1 MNFFSSFGKPKRP
14 SVTQEIPS
22 TSTTTS
28 PVIPVEKNQGT
39 NPYPTNY
46 ARMMFLLEN
55 EPKLR
60 KAKTLIEFFEI
71 LEKGKLQEIPLEKG
85 ASIAV
90 DALMDE
96 IKKYLEELHGRIP
109 AKGAMFFNTF
119 AAGEI
124 SYAGKSFEDTL
135 EQLIFKE
142 AEKRAAQ
149 VEEMSA
155 ENRVIE
161 LEIKPRLLQAKSRLE
176 FFGILESENIK
187 NIPFSGGNSIPAETL
202 NNAII
207 KYILNLKGK
216 IPAAGE
222 MFFDVVSIGEVQG
235 IGQEFKDVLNRLI
248 LKEITEAGEDSLCR
262 VTFESNRQ
270 NLPQAKTLAEFLKFL
285 SEGGLQKIPLTSGD
299 FLEIEKLKESILEY
313 ISKQGS
319 SPDGSLFFDTFIV
332 GEISGMGQKF
342 KDILNQLIL
351 KNKELDEEEDT
362 SGFAP
367 TQSPDDINTRPVEVE
382 FPAESLPTEGVPD
395 ISDTLEN
402 DTLST
407 ASIPRPYN
415 FIAPEEKV
423 GYNGVNTSTT
433 RDQIEIAP
441 GIFEESTVPDLS
453 NEGLGFHNPDKGIVI
468 DALPAQP
475 SLEDVKARVEEAVS
489 DFPKLPDENVALDNL
504 RDGIHEALK
513 YESKNAPDAVIVEKP
528 ATLKPNAPPSH
539 RLKGTGLLGTLR
551 KLRKEVVDFVEE
563 KEGKIAKQVTGWQ
576 SKFRNGFNRLIT
588 KDTASEK
595 ETPSEGDT
603 FDVHPE
609 EIASILTASP
619 TSPESHTAL
628 EALSS
633 VDKRTDNLLQNALE
647 TSTGAAKTILEKVE
661 LLGEKFNRL
670 PKSVRYGTGIAIAG
684 LGASGAPLVVPALA
698 LATVFR
704 VASGAG
710 LYATLHK
717 ALENTYAKEEAAG
730 RKVKVLR
737 KQVMGAGAITVSA
750 FAGYAIGQYIS
761 GLFPTDEAVHTTGPA
776 VSQIDSAASAPVPV
790 PEVVASAASAPDVEA
805 ITQAASEQVAQEV
818 VAAPAHEM
826 IHIVVEDENLWTI
839 VKDHLMRSDAFTDLS
854 EQAKNIEISKYLAAI
869 QEAKIFPHG
878 IDNIHA
884 GDVVDFSQFDGKI
897 PEDILKHV
905 TLFTK

>member
-1 MNFFSSFGKPKRP
+1 MRFFHFRKKEDLPVP
-14 SVTQEIPS
+14 N
-22 TSTTTS
+22 TTS
-28 PVIPVEKNQGT
+28 PDVLPKET
-39 NPYPTNY
+39 PETDPFPTNY
-46 ARMMFLLEN
+46 ARMMFLLEI
-55 EPKLR
+55 EPRLR
-60 KAKTLIEFFEI
+60 KANTLIEFFEI
-71 LEKGKLQEIPLEKG
+71 LEEGKLKKIPLEKG
-85 ASIAV
+85 DSIAV
-90 DALMDE
+90 STLANE
-96 IKKYLEELHGRIP
+96 IKKYLEGLHGQIP
-109 AKGAMFFNTF
+109 AKGATFFNTF
-119 AAGEI
+119 NIGEI
-124 SYAGKSFEDTL
+124 SYAGKSFKDTL

-161 LEIKPRLLQAKSRLE
+161 LEIKPKLLQAKSRLE

-207 KYILNLKGK
+207 KYILDLKGK

-402 DTLST
+402 DTVST

-423 GYNGVNTSTT
+423 GYGGVNTSTT

-539 RLKGTGLLGTLR
+539 RLKGTGILGTLR
-551 KLRKEVVDFVEE
+551 NFGKKVEE
-563 KEGKIAKQVTGWQ
+563 LVEKVEKKEEELAKQVTGWQ

-588 KDTASEK
+588 KDTASKK
-595 ETPSEGDT
+595 ETQPEGDT

-619 TSPESHTAL
+619 TSPESHKAL

-633 VDKRTDNLLQNALE
+633 VDKRTDNLQQNALE
-647 TSTGAAKTILEKVE
+647 TTTGAAKNILEKVE
-661 LLGEKFNRL
+661 ILGEKFNRL

-761 GLFPTDEAVHTTGPA
+761 GLFPTDVAPHTAGLD
-776 VSQIDSAASAPVPV
+776 VSQIESAASAPVPV

-805 ITQAASEQVAQEV
+805 ITQAASEQVAQEA

-826 IHIVVEDENLWTI
+826 IHIVEEDENLWTI
-839 VKDHLMRSDAFTDLS
+839 VKDHLMQSDAFTALS